1 MALLNRDSL
10 NQAPAYNNSE
20 GPSQMSTDGIVA
32 TLQTGIDQQLTFP
45 LWPSPVYC
53 LLDVY
58 EDQNIIDRNMNMI
71 LNRIR
76 LIKSGNV
83 FETFDNGWT
92 LKPFDKRHSQ
102 DRQSPQQLVLH
113 RFGTPPSQ
121 ESFQKLMGQVRR
133 KEIFDYIPHLH
144 AATEGEVMVQLEKCN
159 LSRILSTNF
168 LERGLSYNY
177 VLINGGK
184 GPIVWRMW

>member
-1 MALLNRDSL
+1 MLPMN
-10 NQAPAYNNSE
+10 
-20 GPSQMSTDGIVA
+20 
-32 TLQTGIDQQLTFP
+32 IDQQFALP
-45 LWPSPVYC
+45 LVDIPQSPSPVYC

-76 LIKSGNV
+76 LIKSGKV
-83 FETFDNGWT
+83 FETFGNGWT
-92 LKPFDKRHSQ
+92 LQPFNRRLSEEGQ
-102 DRQSPQQLVLH
+102 TPQQLVLH

-133 KEIFDYIPHLH
+133 KEIFQYIPDLH
-144 AATEGEVMVQLEKCN
+144 AATEREVMVQLERCN
-159 LSRILSTNF
+159 LSRILSSNF

-177 VLINGGK
+177 LLINGGK

>member
-1 MALLNRDSL
+1 MALLNRDIL

-20 GPSQMSTDGIVA
+20 GPSQVSTDGTVA
-32 TLQTGIDQQLTFP
+32 TLQTDIDQQVTFP
-45 LWPSPVYC
+45 QSPSPVYC

-58 EDQNIIDRNMNMI
+58 EDQNIMDRNMNMI
-71 LNRIR
+71 LNSIR

-83 FETFDNGWT
+83 FETFGTGWT
-92 LKPFDKRHSQ
+92 TKPFDKRLSQ
-102 DRQSPQQLVLH
+102 EGQSPQRLILH

-133 KEIFDYIPHLH
+133 KEIFDYIPYLH
-144 AATEGEVMVQLEKCN
+144 AATEREVMSQLERCN

-177 VLINGGK
+177 LLINGGK

>member
-1 MALLNRDSL
+1 MALLNRDIL
-10 NQAPAYNNSE
+10 KQAPAYNNSE
-20 GPSQMSTDGIVA
+20 GPSQVSTDRTVA

-83 FETFDNGWT
+83 FETFGNGWT
-92 LKPFDKRHSQ
+92 LKPFDKRHSA
-102 DRQSPQQLVLH
+102 V
-113 RFGTPPSQ
+113 GATPVWDPSVSG
-121 ESFQKLMGQVRR
+121 ELPKADGSGA
-133 KEIFDYIPHLH
+133 E
-144 AATEGEVMVQLEKCN
+144 EGDL
-159 LSRILSTNF
+159 
-168 LERGLSYNY
+168 
-177 VLINGGK
+177 
-184 GPIVWRMW
+184 

>member
-1 MALLNRDSL
+1 MALLNRDIL

-20 GPSQMSTDGIVA
+20 GPSQVSTDGTVA

-58 EDQNIIDRNMNMI
+58 EDQNIMDRNMNMI
-71 LNRIR
+71 LNSIR

-83 FETFDNGWT
+83 FETFGTGWT
-92 LKPFDKRHSQ
+92 TKPFDKRLSQ
-102 DRQSPQQLVLH
+102 EGQSPQRLILH

-133 KEIFDYIPHLH
+133 KEIFDYIPDLH
-144 AATEGEVMVQLEKCN
+144 AATEREVMVQLKRCN

-177 VLINGGK
+177 LLINGGK

>member
-1 MALLNRDSL
+1 
-10 NQAPAYNNSE
+10 
-20 GPSQMSTDGIVA
+20 MSTDGIVA

-92 LKPFDKRHSQ
+92 LKPF
-102 DRQSPQQLVLH
+102 
-113 RFGTPPSQ
+113 
-121 ESFQKLMGQVRR
+121 EGQI
-133 KEIFDYIPHLH
+133 K
-144 AATEGEVMVQLEKCN
+144 
-159 LSRILSTNF
+159 
-168 LERGLSYNY
+168 
-177 VLINGGK
+177 
-184 GPIVWRMW
+184 